1 MAINTNATKLAQ
13 LINPEVMGAFAERKL
28 DAEFKFAPLAVIG
41 HTLQGQAG
49 DTLTIPVWGYIGS
62 AEDVAEGQPVPIS
75 KMGQTKTQVT
85 VKKAGKGIEL
95 TDEAVL
101 SGLGD
106 AIGEG
111 ERQLA
116 ESILDKVNK
125 DSFDALM
132 STTTLQHTTANE
144 GVLNADDLA
153 DALVNFKEDVH
164 EGQVLFVSPKRY
176 AELRKDNA
184 WVSVLNG
191 EKFITGQVG
200 EIMGCAVVVSNTMP
214 DDKALIVR
222 AGALGLELK
231 RDTMVETDRDIINK
245 STIITIDKH
254 YVAYLKDASKV
265 IKITVKAGAGL
276 PLKG

>member
-28 DAEFKFAPLAVIG
+28 EAEFKFAPLAVVG
-41 HTLQGQAG
+41 HELQGQAG
-49 DTLTIPVWGYIGS
+49 DTLTIPVWGYIGK
-62 AEDVAEGQPVPIS
+62 AEDVEEGAPIQIS
-75 KMGQTKTQVT
+75 KMGQTKTSVK

-106 AIGEG
+106 AVGEG
-111 ERQLA
+111 EKQLA
-116 ESILDKVNK
+116 EAILDKVNK
-125 DSFDALM
+125 DCFDALM
-132 STTTLQHTTANE
+132 GTTTLQHTTTAGNK
-144 GVLNADDLA
+144 LNADEVA
-153 DALVNFKEDVH
+153 DALVQFKEDVH

-176 AELRKDNA
+176 AQLRKDPA
-184 WVSVLNG
+184 WVTVLAG
-191 EKFITGQVG
+191 EKFISGQVG
-200 EIMGCAVVVSNTMP
+200 EIMGCSVVVSNTMA

-231 RDTMVETDRDIINK
+231 RDTMIESDRDIIHK

-265 IKITVKAGAGL
+265 IKVTITA
-276 PLKG
+276 

>member
-1 MAINTNATKLAQ
+1 MAINTNATKLAE

-28 DAEFKFAPLAVIG
+28 EAEFKFAPLAVVG
-41 HTLQGQAG
+41 HELQGQAG
-49 DTLTIPVWGYIGS
+49 DTLTIPVWGYIGK
-62 AEDVAEGQPVPIS
+62 AEDVAEGQPIPIS
-75 KMGQTKTQVT
+75 KMGQTKTTVK

-106 AIGEG
+106 AVGEG
-111 ERQLA
+111 EKQLA
-116 ESILDKVNK
+116 EAILDKVNK
-125 DSFDALM
+125 DCFDALM
-132 STTTLQHTTANE
+132 GTTTLQHTAT
-144 GVLNADDLA
+144 GDVLNSDAVA
-153 DALVNFKEDVH
+153 DALVQFKEDVH

-176 AELRKDNA
+176 AQLRKDPA
-184 WVSVLNG
+184 WVTVLAG
-191 EKFITGQVG
+191 EKFISGQVG
-200 EIMGCAVVVSNTMP
+200 EIMGCSVVVSNTMA

-231 RDTMVETDRDIINK
+231 RDTMIESDRDIIHK

-265 IKITVKAGAGL
+265 IKVTITA
-276 PLKG
+276 

>member
-28 DAEFKFAPLAVIG
+28 EAEFKFAPLAVVG
-41 HTLQGQAG
+41 HELQGQAG
-49 DTLTIPVWGYIGS
+49 DTLTIPVWGYIGK
-62 AEDVAEGQPVPIS
+62 AEDVEEGAPIPIS
-75 KMGQTKTQVT
+75 KMGQTKTSVK

-106 AIGEG
+106 AVGEG
-111 ERQLA
+111 EKQLA
-116 ESILDKVNK
+116 EAILDKVNK
-125 DSFDALM
+125 DCFDTLM
-132 STTTLQHTTANE
+132 GTTTLQHPVTGNK
-144 GVLNADDLA
+144 LNADAVA
-153 DALVNFKEDVH
+153 DALVHFKEDVH

-176 AELRKDNA
+176 AELRKDPA
-184 WVSVLNG
+184 WVTVLAG
-191 EKFITGQVG
+191 EKFISGQVG
-200 EIMGCAVVVSNTMP
+200 EIMGCSVVVSNMME

-231 RDTMVETDRDIINK
+231 RDTMIESDRDIIHK

-265 IKITVKAGAGL
+265 IKVTISE
-276 PLKG
+276 

>member
-28 DAEFKFAPLAVIG
+28 EAEFKFAPLAVVG
-41 HTLQGQAG
+41 HELQGQAG
-49 DTLTIPVWGYIGS
+49 DTLTIPVWGYIGR
-62 AEDVAEGQPVPIS
+62 AEDVAEGAPIPIS
-75 KMGQTKTQVT
+75 KMGQTKTSVK

-106 AIGEG
+106 AVGEG
-111 ERQLA
+111 EKQLA
-116 ESILDKVNK
+116 EAILDKVNK
-125 DSFDALM
+125 DCFDVLVG
-132 STTTLQHTTANE
+132 TTTLQHPVTGNK
-144 GVLNADDLA
+144 LNADVVA
-153 DALVNFKEDVH
+153 DALVQFKEDVH

-176 AELRKDNA
+176 AELRKDPA
-184 WVSVLNG
+184 WVTVLAG
-191 EKFITGQVG
+191 EKFISGQVG
-200 EIMGCAVVVSNTMP
+200 EIMGCSVVVSNMMA

-231 RDTMVETDRDIINK
+231 RDTMIESDRDIIHK

-265 IKITVKAGAGL
+265 IKVTISA
-276 PLKG
+276 

>member
-28 DAEFKFAPLAVIG
+28 EAEFKFAPLAVVG
-41 HTLQGQAG
+41 HELQGQAG
-49 DTLTIPVWGYIGS
+49 DTLTIPVWGYIGK
-62 AEDVAEGQPVPIS
+62 AEDVEEGAPIPIS
-75 KMGQTKTQVT
+75 KMGQTKTSVK

-106 AIGEG
+106 AVGEG
-111 ERQLA
+111 EKQLA
-116 ESILDKVNK
+116 EAILDKVNK
-125 DSFDALM
+125 DCFDVLVG
-132 STTTLQHTTANE
+132 TTTLQHTAE
-144 GVLNADDLA
+144 GNKLNADAVA
-153 DALVNFKEDVH
+153 DALVHFKEDVH

-176 AELRKDNA
+176 AELRKDPA
-184 WVSVLNG
+184 WVTVLAG
-191 EKFITGQVG
+191 EKFISGQVG
-200 EIMGCAVVVSNTMP
+200 EIMGCSVVVSNMME

-231 RDTMVETDRDIINK
+231 RDTMIESDRDIIHK

-265 IKITVKAGAGL
+265 IKVTISE
-276 PLKG
+276 

>member
-1 MAINTNATKLAQ
+1 MAINANATKLAQ

-28 DAEFKFAPLAVIG
+28 EAEFKFAPLAVVG
-41 HTLQGQAG
+41 HELQGQAG
-49 DTLTIPVWGYIGS
+49 DTLTIPVWGYIGK
-62 AEDVAEGQPVPIS
+62 ADDVAEGAPIPIS
-75 KMGQTKTQVT
+75 KMGQTKTTVK

-106 AIGEG
+106 AVGEG
-111 ERQLA
+111 EKQLA

-125 DSFDALM
+125 DCFDALM
-132 STTTLQHTTANE
+132 GTTTLQHTAT
-144 GVLNADDLA
+144 GDVLNSDAVA
-153 DALVNFKEDVH
+153 DALVQFKEDVH

-176 AELRKDNA
+176 AQLRKDPA
-184 WVSVLNG
+184 WVTVLAG
-191 EKFITGQVG
+191 EKFISGQVG
-200 EIMGCAVVVSNTMP
+200 EIMGCSVVVSNTMA

-231 RDTMVETDRDIINK
+231 RDTMIETDRDIIHK

-265 IKITVKAGAGL
+265 IKVTISA
-276 PLKG
+276 

>member
-28 DAEFKFAPLAVIG
+28 EAEFKFAPLAVIG
-41 HTLQGQAG
+41 HELQGQAG
-49 DTLTIPVWGYIGS
+49 DTLTIPVWGYIGK
-62 AEDVAEGQPVPIS
+62 AEDVAEGQPIPIS
-75 KMGQTKTQVT
+75 KMGQTKTTVK

-106 AIGEG
+106 AVGEG
-111 ERQLA
+111 EKQLA
-116 ESILDKVNK
+116 EAILDKVNK
-125 DSFDALM
+125 DCFDALM
-132 STTTLQHTTANE
+132 GTTTLQHSTTAGN
-144 GVLNADDLA
+144 VLNADELA
-153 DALVNFKEDVH
+153 DALVQFKEDVH

-176 AELRKDNA
+176 AQLRKDPA
-184 WVSVLNG
+184 WVTVLAG
-191 EKFITGQVG
+191 EKFISGQVG
-200 EIMGCAVVVSNTMP
+200 EIMGCSVVVSNTVA

-231 RDTMVETDRDIINK
+231 RDTMIESDRDIIHK

-265 IKITVKAGAGL
+265 IKVTITA
-276 PLKG
+276 

>member
-1 MAINTNATKLAQ
+1 MAINANATKLAE

-28 DAEFKFAPLAVIG
+28 EAEFKFAPLAVIG
-41 HTLQGQAG
+41 HELQGQAG
-49 DTLTIPVWGYIGS
+49 DTLTIPVWGYIGK
-62 AEDVAEGQPVPIS
+62 AADVAEGQPIPIS
-75 KMGQTKTQVT
+75 KMGQTKTTVK

-106 AIGEG
+106 AVGEG
-111 ERQLA
+111 EKQLA
-116 ESILDKVNK
+116 EAILDKVNK
-125 DSFDALM
+125 DCFDALM
-132 STTTLQHTTANE
+132 GTTTLQHTTTA
-144 GVLNADDLA
+144 GLNADEVA
-153 DALVNFKEDVH
+153 DALVQFKEDVH

-176 AELRKDNA
+176 AQLRKDPA
-184 WVSVLNG
+184 WVTVLAG
-191 EKFITGQVG
+191 EKFISGQVG
-200 EIMGCAVVVSNTMP
+200 EIMGCSVVVSNTMA

-231 RDTMVETDRDIINK
+231 RDTMIESDRDIIHK

-265 IKITVKAGAGL
+265 IKVTITA
-276 PLKG
+276 

>member
-1 MAINTNATKLAQ
+1 MAINANATKLAQ

-28 DAEFKFAPLAVIG
+28 EAEFKFAPLAVIG
-41 HTLQGQAG
+41 HELQGQAG
-49 DTLTIPVWGYIGS
+49 DTLTIPVWGYIGE
-62 AEDVAEGQPVPIS
+62 AEDVKEGQPIPIS
-75 KMGQTKTQVT
+75 KMGQTKTTVK

-106 AIGEG
+106 AVGEG
-111 ERQLA
+111 EKQLA

-125 DSFDALM
+125 DCFDALM
-132 STTTLQHTTANE
+132 GTTTLQHTAT
-144 GVLNADDLA
+144 GDVLNSDAVA
-153 DALVNFKEDVH
+153 DALVQFKEDVH

-176 AELRKDNA
+176 AQLRKDPA
-184 WVSVLNG
+184 WVTVLAG
-191 EKFITGQVG
+191 EKFISGQVG
-200 EIMGCAVVVSNTMP
+200 EIMGCSVVVSNTMA
-214 DDKALIVR
+214 DNKALIVR

-231 RDTMVETDRDIINK
+231 RDTMIETDRDIIHK

-265 IKITVKAGAGL
+265 IKVTISE
-276 PLKG
+276 

>member
-1 MAINTNATKLAQ
+1 MAINTNATKLAE

-28 DAEFKFAPLAVIG
+28 EAEFKFAPLAVVG
-41 HTLQGQAG
+41 HSLQGQAG
-49 DTLTIPVWGYIGS
+49 DTLTIPVWGYIGR

-75 KMGQTKTQVT
+75 KMGQTKTTVK

-106 AIGEG
+106 AVGEG
-111 ERQLA
+111 EKQLA

-125 DSFDALM
+125 DAFDALM
-132 STTTLQHTTANE
+132 GATTLQHSTAGN
-144 GVLNADDLA
+144 VLNADELA
-153 DALVNFKEDVH
+153 DALVQYKEDVH

-176 AELRKDNA
+176 AELRKDPA
-184 WVSVLNG
+184 WVTVLAG
-191 EKFITGQVG
+191 EKFISGQVG
-200 EIMGCAVVVSNTMP
+200 EIMGCSVVPSNMMG
-214 DDKALIVR
+214 DNNALIVR

-231 RDTMVETDRDIINK
+231 RDTMIETDRDIIHK
-245 STIITIDKH
+245 STIVTIDKH

-265 IKITVKAGAGL
+265 IKITVRG
-276 PLKG
+276 

>member
-1 MAINTNATKLAQ
+1 MAINANATKLAQ

-28 DAEFKFAPLAVIG
+28 EAEFKFAPLAVVG
-41 HTLQGQAG
+41 HELQGQAG
-49 DTLTIPVWGYIGS
+49 DTLTIPVWGYIGK
-62 AEDVAEGQPVPIS
+62 ADDVAEGAPIPIS
-75 KMGQTKTQVT
+75 KMGQTKTTVK

-106 AIGEG
+106 AVGEG
-111 ERQLA
+111 EKQLA

-125 DSFDALM
+125 DCFDALM
-132 STTTLQHTTANE
+132 GTTTLQHTAT
-144 GVLNADDLA
+144 GDVLNSDAVA
-153 DALVNFKEDVH
+153 DALVHFKEDVH

-176 AELRKDNA
+176 AQLRKDPA
-184 WVSVLNG
+184 WVTVLSG
-191 EKFITGQVG
+191 EKFISGQVG
-200 EIMGCAVVVSNTMP
+200 EIMGCSVVVSNTME

-231 RDTMVETDRDIINK
+231 RDTMIETDRDIIHK

-265 IKITVKAGAGL
+265 IKVTISA
-276 PLKG
+276 

>member
-1 MAINTNATKLAQ
+1 MAINTNATKLAE

-28 DAEFKFAPLAVIG
+28 EAEFKFAPLAVVG
-41 HTLQGQAG
+41 HELQGQAG
-49 DTLTIPVWGYIGS
+49 DTLTIPVWGYIGK
-62 AEDVAEGQPVPIS
+62 AEDVEEGAPIPIS
-75 KMGQTKTQVT
+75 KMGQTKTTVK

-106 AIGEG
+106 AVGEG
-111 ERQLA
+111 EKQLA
-116 ESILDKVNK
+116 EAILDKVNK
-125 DSFDALM
+125 DCFDTLVG
-132 STTTLQHTTANE
+132 TTTLQHPVTGNK
-144 GVLNADDLA
+144 LNADAVA
-153 DALVNFKEDVH
+153 DALVHFKEDVH

-176 AELRKDNA
+176 AELRKDPA
-184 WVSVLNG
+184 WVTVLAG
-191 EKFITGQVG
+191 EKFISGQVG
-200 EIMGCAVVVSNTMP
+200 EIMGCSVVVSNMME

-231 RDTMVETDRDIINK
+231 RDTMIESDRDIIHK

-265 IKITVKAGAGL
+265 IKVTISE
-276 PLKG
+276 

>member
-28 DAEFKFAPLAVIG
+28 EAEFKFAPLAVIG
-41 HTLQGQAG
+41 HELQGQAG
-49 DTLTIPVWGYIGS
+49 DTLTIPVWGYIGK
-62 AEDVAEGQPVPIS
+62 AEDVAEGAPIPIS
-75 KMGQTKTQVT
+75 KMGQTKTSVK

-106 AIGEG
+106 AVGEG
-111 ERQLA
+111 EKQLA
-116 ESILDKVNK
+116 EAILDKVNK
-125 DSFDALM
+125 DCFDTLM
-132 STTTLQHTTANE
+132 GTTTLQHAVE
-144 GVLNADDLA
+144 GGKLNADVVA
-153 DALVNFKEDVH
+153 DALVHFKEDVH

-176 AELRKDNA
+176 AELRKDPA
-184 WVSVLNG
+184 WVTVLAG
-191 EKFITGQVG
+191 EKFISGQVG
-200 EIMGCAVVVSNTMP
+200 EIMGCSVVVSNMME

-231 RDTMVETDRDIINK
+231 RDTMIESDRDIIHK

-265 IKITVKAGAGL
+265 IKVTISE
-276 PLKG
+276 

>member
-1 MAINTNATKLAQ
+1 MAINANATKLAQ

-28 DAEFKFAPLAVIG
+28 EAEFKFAPLAVIG
-41 HTLQGQAG
+41 HELQGQAG
-49 DTLTIPVWGYIGS
+49 DTLTIPVWGYIGK
-62 AEDVAEGQPVPIS
+62 ADDVAEGAPIPIS
-75 KMGQTKTQVT
+75 KMGQTKTTVK

-106 AIGEG
+106 AVGEG
-111 ERQLA
+111 EKQLA

-125 DSFDALM
+125 DCFDALM
-132 STTTLQHTTANE
+132 GTTTLQHTAT
-144 GVLNADDLA
+144 GDVLNSDAVA
-153 DALVNFKEDVH
+153 DALVQFKEDVH

-176 AELRKDNA
+176 AQLRKDPA
-184 WVSVLNG
+184 WVTVLAG
-191 EKFITGQVG
+191 EKFISGQVG
-200 EIMGCAVVVSNTMP
+200 EIMGCSVVVSNTMA

-231 RDTMVETDRDIINK
+231 RDTMIETDRDIIHK

-265 IKITVKAGAGL
+265 IKVTISA
-276 PLKG
+276 

>member
-1 MAINTNATKLAQ
+1 MAINANATKLAQ

-28 DAEFKFAPLAVIG
+28 EAEFKFAPLAVVG
-41 HTLQGQAG
+41 HELQGQAG
-49 DTLTIPVWGYIGS
+49 DTLTIPVWGYIGE
-62 AEDVAEGQPVPIS
+62 AKDVAEGAPIPIS
-75 KMGQTKTQVT
+75 KMGQTKTTVK

-106 AIGEG
+106 AVGEG
-111 ERQLA
+111 EKQLA

-125 DSFDALM
+125 DCFDALM
-132 STTTLQHTTANE
+132 GTTTLQHTATGNKL
-144 GVLNADDLA
+144 GADELA
-153 DALVNFKEDVH
+153 DALVHFKEDVH

-176 AELRKDNA
+176 AQLRKDPA
-184 WVSVLNG
+184 WVTVLAG
-191 EKFITGQVG
+191 EKFISGQVG
-200 EIMGCAVVVSNTMP
+200 EIMGCSVVVSNTMA

-231 RDTMVETDRDIINK
+231 RDTMIETDRDIIHK

-265 IKITVKAGAGL
+265 IKVTISE
-276 PLKG
+276 

>member
-1 MAINTNATKLAQ
+1 MAINTNATKLAE

-28 DAEFKFAPLAVIG
+28 EAEFKFAPLAVVG
-41 HTLQGQAG
+41 HELQGQAG
-49 DTLTIPVWGYIGS
+49 DTLTIPVWGYIGK
-62 AEDVAEGQPVPIS
+62 AEDVAEGQPIPIS
-75 KMGQTKTQVT
+75 KMGQTKTTVK

-106 AIGEG
+106 AVGEG
-111 ERQLA
+111 EKQLA
-116 ESILDKVNK
+116 EAILDKVNK
-125 DSFDALM
+125 DCFDALM
-132 STTTLQHTTANE
+132 GTTTLQHTTTA
-144 GVLNADDLA
+144 GLNADEVA
-153 DALVNFKEDVH
+153 DALVQFKEDVH

-176 AELRKDNA
+176 AQLRKDPA
-184 WVSVLNG
+184 WVTVLAG
-191 EKFITGQVG
+191 EKFISGQVG
-200 EIMGCAVVVSNTMP
+200 EIMGCSVVVSNTVA

-231 RDTMVETDRDIINK
+231 RDTMIESDRDIIHK

-265 IKITVKAGAGL
+265 IKITMAE
-276 PLKG
+276 

>member
-1 MAINTNATKLAQ
+1 MAINANATKLAQ

-28 DAEFKFAPLAVIG
+28 EAEFKFAPLAVVG
-41 HTLQGQAG
+41 HELQGQPG
-49 DTLTIPVWGYIGS
+49 DTLTIPAWGYIGR
-62 AEDVAEGQPVPIS
+62 AEDVEEGAPIPIS
-75 KMGQTKTQVT
+75 KMGQTKVSVK

-106 AIGEG
+106 AVGEG
-111 ERQLA
+111 EKQLA

-125 DSFDALM
+125 DCFDALM
-132 STTTLQHTTANE
+132 GATTLQHTTAVSNK
-144 GVLNADDLA
+144 LNSDDLA
-153 DALVNFKEDVH
+153 DALVHYKEDVH

-176 AELRKDNA
+176 AELRKDPA
-184 WVSVLNG
+184 WVTVLAG
-191 EKFITGQVG
+191 EKFINGQVG
-200 EIMGCAVVVSNTMP
+200 EIMGCSVVVSNMMA

-231 RDTMVETDRDIINK
+231 RETMIETDRDIIHK
-245 STIITIDKH
+245 STIVTIDKH

-265 IKITVKAGAGL
+265 IKITVKG
-276 PLKG
+276 

>member
-1 MAINTNATKLAQ
+1 MAINANATKLAQ

-28 DAEFKFAPLAVIG
+28 EAEFKFAPLAVIG
-41 HTLQGQAG
+41 HELQGQAG
-49 DTLTIPVWGYIGS
+49 DTLTIPVWGYIGK
-62 AEDVAEGQPVPIS
+62 ADDVAEGQPIPIS
-75 KMGQTKTQVT
+75 KMGQTKTTVK

-106 AIGEG
+106 AVGEG
-111 ERQLA
+111 EKQLA

-125 DSFDALM
+125 DCFDALM
-132 STTTLQHTTANE
+132 GTTTLQHTAT
-144 GVLNADDLA
+144 GDVLNSDAVA
-153 DALVNFKEDVH
+153 DALVQFKEDVH

-176 AELRKDNA
+176 AQLRKDPA
-184 WVSVLNG
+184 WVTVLAG
-191 EKFITGQVG
+191 EKFISGQVG
-200 EIMGCAVVVSNTMP
+200 EIMGCSVVVSNTMA

-231 RDTMVETDRDIINK
+231 RDTMIETDRDIIHK

-265 IKITVKAGAGL
+265 IKVTISA
-276 PLKG
+276 